1 MPSVKS
7 KIVLHT
13 FRNAEKNN
21 QLCGVVKISPKA
33 EQKLLELASETGLS
47 IRAIASELILQAAE
61 IVDIVEVQE

>member
-1 MPSVKS
+1 MPSAKS

-33 EQKLLELASETGLS
+33 EQKLFRACKRNRIINPHYSKRAYFTGG
-47 IRAIASELILQAAE
+47 R
-61 IVDIVEVQE
+61 DC